1 MKSTLKRVNGSL
13 KIDIDGKLYPP
24 LAFKSFRPNEKNISE
39 FYQAGVRLFTVL
51 SSGITSALGVPYS
64 LFGESWIGEKIYDFS
79 ALDKQMDM
87 FIANAPDA
95 YFAPMIQLDTRDWYL
110 ALHPEV
116 PNSFTCLS
124 QIAGDECWKKL
135 ASDYMKAAI
144 RHCEE
149 KYGERIFGYFLLCG
163 TTTEWFSSGD
173 YEAPHPIKEEKYKE
187 WRGDNFITLP
197 SVEQLNKDGKVF
209 LDSTEDDVYYA
220 RKFHAELIADLIL
233 YFTGGAQE
241 VLEHKKLLGVYYG
254 YLFELGGER
263 LFNDGSLAYEKVFL
277 SENIDMISS
286 PSSYEYRDIDSC
298 SAFMVT
304 QKTLDQ
310 HNKLYFLEFDHI
322 THVAPEVIEEG
333 CDKSSDNRRL
343 TKIPGADRKCKSEL
357 EALNLMYRDFIL
369 CNSHMVAMWW
379 FDMFDGWFRSEGM
392 MNAVQNMVNIT
403 KKLSEKQVASVSKV
417 AVFAEGES
425 MYRVRKSSNLATAC
439 LSDIRRTLGECGV
452 AYDLYSISDIE
463 NIENDSYKLY
473 IFLNQYD
480 LPDATME
487 YIRNNMK
494 KSGKTILWMYA
505 PGYANQGILSEE
517 RISRIVEMNI
527 EAKDVQH
534 GGLVYKENC
543 VDYHLAAPYFSVFD
557 NAVNVLSYFEDG
569 AVAAAWKEMDG
580 YKSVYVATCNF
591 PAELLRDIAKIAG
604 IFVYSDVN
612 KVYVYPNSNSIGVY
626 NGTEQDANIHVPQ
639 NGIYRDLICNHIYKA
654 ENNELNLPKRDMR
667 AFLLVLE

>member
-1 MKSTLKRVNGSL
+1 MKTTLKRVNGAL
-13 KIDIDGKLYPP
+13 KIDVDGKVYPP
-24 LAFKSFRPNEKNISE
+24 LAFKSFRPNDKNISE

-64 LFGESWIGEKIYDFS
+64 LFGETWVGEKQYDFS

-116 PNSFTCLS
+116 PNSFTSLS
-124 QIAGDECWKKL
+124 QIACDEKWKT
-135 ASDYMKAAI
+135 AAADYMKATI
-144 RHCEE
+144 RHCEK
-149 KYGERIFGYFLLCG
+149 KYGEKIFGYFLLCG
-163 TTTEWFSSGD
+163 TTTEWFSGGD
-173 YEAPHPIKEEKYKE
+173 YEASHPIKEKGYKK
-187 WRGDNFITLP
+187 WRGDDSVTLP
-197 SVEQLNKDGKVF
+197 SMEQLNKKGNVF
-209 LDSTEDDVYYA
+209 LDPMEENVYYA
-220 RKFHAELIADLIL
+220 RKFHAEIIADLIL
-233 YFTGGAQE
+233 YFTGDAQK
-241 VLEHKKLLGVYYG
+241 VLDHKKLLGIYYG

-277 SENIDMISS
+277 SEHIDMISS
-286 PSSYEYRDIDSC
+286 PSSYAYRGIDSS

-304 QKTLDQ
+304 QKTLDI

-322 THVAPEVIEEG
+322 THTAPESIEEG
-333 CDKSSDNRRL
+333 CDKTSENRRL
-343 TKIPGADRKCKSEL
+343 TQIPGADGKCKNEL
-357 EALNLMYRDFIL
+357 ETLNLMYRDFIL

-379 FDMFDGWFRSEGM
+379 FDMFDGWFRSEAM

-403 KKLSEKQVASVSKV
+403 DLLSEKNVTSVAEV

-425 MYRVRKSSNLATAC
+425 MYRVRKSSDLATVC

-452 AYDLYSISDIE
+452 AYDLYSIGDIE

-487 YIRNNMK
+487 YIYNKVK

-505 PGYANQGILSEE
+505 PGYVNQGVLSGK
-517 RISRIVEMNI
+517 RLSQIVGMNI
-527 EAKDVQH
+527 ISNDVQP
-534 GGLVYKENC
+534 GRLLYKKEC
-543 VDYHLAAPYFSVFD
+543 VDYPLAAPYFSVFD
-557 NAVNVLSYFEDG
+557 NTVNILSCFENG
-569 AVAAAWKEMDG
+569 TVAAAWKEIEG
-580 YKSVYVATCNF
+580 YKSVYVAACNL

-604 IFVYSDVN
+604 VFVYSDVN

-626 NGTEQDANIHVPQ
+626 NGTDQDANIHVPQ
-639 NGIYRDLICNHIYKA
+639 SGIYRDLICGEMYKT
-654 ENNELNLPKRDMR
+654 ENNLLNLYKRDMR